1 MVVRSEWILDAA
13 ARVLLRRPDA
23 TLGAIAAAAGISRTT
38 LHNRYPSREVLLD
51 ALAVDTLDRMRDGM
65 AAIDWSSSREPG
77 DVLSDLWTV
86 LQPLAARAAF
96 LRMGPTHESPEVT
109 AGWEAAF
116 APWGTYVAQLRAKER
131 VRADLPLRWLIG
143 SLISLL
149 FAAFDEVDAGEL
161 GVAQAG
167 RLVTASW
174 VAIAAPRRTGAPV

>member
-1 MVVRSEWILDAA
+1 MVIRTERILDTAA
-13 ARVLLRRPDA
+13 AVLLRRPDA
-23 TLGAIAAAAGISRTT
+23 TLRTIADAAGISRST
-38 LHNRYPSREVLLD
+38 LHNRYPTREDLLE
-51 ALAVDTLDRMRDGM
+51 ALAVDTLGRMRSGM
-65 AAIDWSSSREPG
+65 SAIDWSPARDPA

-96 LRMGPTHESPEVT
+96 LRMGPTHEAPEVT

-116 APWGTYVAQLRAKER
+116 TPWGIYVATLQAAGR
-131 VRADLPLRWLIG
+131 VRGDLPLRWLIACLLG
-143 SLISLL
+143 LI

-174 VAIAAPRRTGAPV
+174 LAIAAPAAP